1 MKRNFIKIAAGLML
15 IFALVL
21 LVTQILPA
29 SVSAKQQSSAE
40 IKQEIDKMEQE
51 QVALE
56 ESLKEL
62 EKLQSAN
69 RESLEQM
76 IAQKD
81 VIDQQVSVLNTQIN
95 NINERIAAQT
105 LLIAN
110 KQLELEQSR
119 ADLAFMRQQYKK
131 RIRAME
137 EGGTVSYWAV
147 LFEASSFSDLLDRIN
162 MIQEIA
168 EADTKRIEALDKAT
182 QEVEAA
188 KLALDAEKR
197 NLDKNKEEMEG
208 KQVQLAKK
216 QEEASAILQEL
227 LAKGEE
233 YEKLVEQ
240 TEEQKAELQEAL
252 EDMELK
258 LSEAEKREYEEWLRQ
273 QEALNGTSR
282 PTHEKDG
289 IKWAEPCD
297 YGRVSSAFG
306 YRYHPVTGKWQGHTG
321 VDLTRPNWAINT
333 GEKVPIYATRS
344 GVVVYAG
351 WDTSGG
357 GGNYVSIDHL
367 DDYKSQYMHLDSIV
381 VKKGEA
387 VTIGQLIGYMGNTG
401 VGTGIHLHFV
411 IRHYE
416 RYEKTPGNWVWGWK
430 HVNPAEYIK
439 FK

>member
-1 MKRNFIKIAAGLML
+1 MKKRFIKIAVAL
-15 IFALVL
+15 ILAALIAPAL
-21 LVTQILPA
+21 IEHLPVA
-29 SVSAKQQSSAE
+29 NAAKQQSSAE

-51 QVALE
+51 QAALE

-69 RESLEQM
+69 RESMEEM
-76 IAQKD
+76 VAQKG
-81 VIDQQVSVLNTQIN
+81 VLDQQVSVLNTQIN

-110 KQLELEQSR
+110 KQIELEQSR
-119 ADLAFMRQQYKK
+119 TNLALMRQQYKK

-182 QEVEAA
+182 QEVENA

-197 NLDKNKEEMEG
+197 TLDKNKKEMEG
-208 KQVQLAKK
+208 KRVQLAKK
-216 QEEASAILQEL
+216 QEEANAILAEL
-227 LAKGEE
+227 LAKGQE
-233 YEKLVEQ
+233 YEDLVAK
-240 TEEQKAELQEAL
+240 TEEQKEELQEAL
-252 EDMELK
+252 EAMELK
-258 LSEAEKREYEEWLRQ
+258 LTEAQKREYEEELRR
-273 QEALNGTSR
+273 QEALNGTTR
-282 PTHEKDG
+282 PIHEKDG

-297 YGRVSSAFG
+297 YGRVSSPFG
-306 YRYHPVTGKWQGHTG
+306 YRFHPVTGVWKGHTG
-321 VDLTRPNWAINT
+321 VDLTRPSWAVKT

-344 GVVVYAG
+344 GVVVFAG
-351 WDTSGG
+351 WDSGG

-381 VKKGEA
+381 VKKGDK
-387 VTIGQLIGYMGNTG
+387 VTIGQLIGYMGDTG

-416 RYEKTPGNWVWGWK
+416 KYDAGNGVMKWGYRP
-430 HVNPAEYIK
+430 HNPAEYIK
-439 FK
+439 FR